1 MVGRRRLRL
10 LAVLGC
16 CALTLAF
23 GQAPAPVR
31 VFTTPY
37 PPYAGPGLPL
47 QGAAV
52 QMLRDILEPQ
62 GLSVAVEFLPW
73 ARLEGELRAGHPD
86 LVLLAWPGDVK
97 RHGLLE
103 GAPWFGSRL
112 GLYVRR
118 ADWQPQGLPLA
129 KLAGRSIGIV
139 RDYAYPEPLLKSGL
153 RLELAGSDDQNLR
166 KLAAGRIDAVVLE
179 RAVGQ
184 YLLSHETAGVEAAA
198 LSWQE
203 PALSVVPLY
212 AAVVPGRPLTTRL
225 RQALDEGLQAYKR
238 SGRYARLLHD
248 NTLDAPP

>member
-1 MVGRRRLRL
+1 MVRRGLVQL
-10 LAVLGC
+10 LAVFGC

-31 VFTTPY
+31 VFTTTY
-37 PPYAGPGLPL
+37 PPYAGPALPR

-52 QMLRDILEPQ
+52 QMLREVLETQ
-62 GLSVAVEFLPW
+62 GFSAVVEFLPW

-97 RHGLLE
+97 RHGLIE
-103 GAPWFGSRL
+103 GQPWFGSRL

-129 KLAGRSIGIV
+129 RLAGRSVGIV
-139 RDYAYPEPLLKSGL
+139 RDYAYPESLRTGGL
-153 RLELAGSDDQNLR
+153 NLELAGSDAQNLR

-179 RAVGQ
+179 RAVGH
-184 YLLSHETAGVEAAA
+184 YLLSHEAGGLDAAS
-198 LSWQE
+198 LIWQE
-203 PALSVVPLY
+203 PALAVVPIY
-212 AAVVPGRPLTTRL
+212 TAVVPGRPLTARL
-225 RQALDEGLQAYKR
+225 RQALDDGLQAYKR

-248 NTLDAPP
+248 NDLDAPP